1 MEVRSA
7 VSVPLSAEAAAH
19 EAVVPLHLVPPT
31 DGRSAEHARKAKV
44 VPLVV
49 GSAHAPFA
57 ARERVRSDLSLAAAA
72 AAPLGKRSF
81 DLLVSGALLV
91 ALLPLIALVA
101 LLIKL
106 DSRGPVFYRTE
117 RAGHRGQTLR
127 MLKFRKMR
135 HDAGGLALTL
145 NGDSRFTRL
154 GKWLARTKIDE
165 VPQLWNVFKGE
176 MSLVGPRPEDHSF
189 VARRL
194 EDYGEILTARPG
206 IIGLSQVAF
215 AQESQ
220 ILDADD
226 PVAHYVGSILP
237 QKTGLDRLYV
247 RACSLRMDLRILFW
261 GSVAV
266 LLRRP
271 IAVHRDSGKMNL
283 RRR

>member
-1 MEVRSA
+1 MEVRTA
-7 VSVPLSAEAAAH
+7 VSVPLTAAEAVAH
-19 EAVVPLHLVPPT
+19 DAHAPLHLVPPPG
-31 DGRSAEHARKAKV
+31 GRSVTAASV
-44 VPLVV
+44 GGFIPVVV
-49 GSAHAPFA
+49 GSGPTLVDPWSTHGLRASTGDGL
-57 ARERVRSDLSLAAAA
+57 V
-72 AAPLGKRSF
+72 GKRVF
-81 DLLVSGALLV
+81 DVVVATTLLVL
-91 ALLPLIALVA
+91 LLPLILVVA

-117 RAGHRGQTLR
+117 RAGHRGQPLH
-127 MLKFRKMR
+127 MVKFRKMR
-135 HDAGGLALTL
+135 DDAHGLALTL
-145 NGDSRFTRL
+145 SGDSRFTRL
-154 GKWLARTKIDE
+154 GKWLAKTKIDE
-165 VPQLWNVFKGE
+165 IPQLWNVLKGE

-215 AQESQ
+215 AKESQ
-220 ILDADD
+220 ILDSED

-247 RACSLRMDLRILFW
+247 RASSVRMDVRILLW